1 MSSQHGNVKR
11 TRPQKHQN
19 STAFKNTLH
28 DKSLQTKKMIS
39 LKITNVCVR
48 CKEKIEWKIKYKK
61 YKPLTVPRKC
71 VKCEGK
77 TVKSAYHIIC
87 DDCSISRKVCAKC
100 GTSEN
105 LVQDSEETE
114 KLEETKKL
122 GETDKFEETESD

>member
-1 MSSQHGNVKR
+1 MSLQPGNVRR
-11 TRPQKHQN
+11 TRSQKHQN
-19 STAFKNTLH
+19 ATAFKNTLH
-28 DKSLQTKKMIS
+28 DTSRQTKKLIN

-77 TVKSAYHIIC
+77 TVKSAYHTIC
-87 DDCSISRKVCAKC
+87 STCSDSLKICAKC

-105 LVQDSEETE
+105 LVQE
-114 KLEETKKL
+114 
-122 GETDKFEETESD
+122 